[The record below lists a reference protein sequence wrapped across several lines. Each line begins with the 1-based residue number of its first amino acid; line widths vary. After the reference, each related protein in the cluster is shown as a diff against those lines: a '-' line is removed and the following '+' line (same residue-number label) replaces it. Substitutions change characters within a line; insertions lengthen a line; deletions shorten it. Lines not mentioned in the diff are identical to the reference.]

1 MREDSVISR
10 FFRVIEV
17 FVFYHPRVFLAAI
30 LLATAFF
37 ASRIPYLEM
46 YSNFADLLPQEHSYI
61 RLHNEVKDTFGGA
74 NNVVMAITVEDGDI
88 FNSDTLSRIHRLTL
102 GVDSLPGVNHNL
114 VRSLTHRTVRKT
126 WLTEMGSMNS
136 QAYYDPLKPELSEQE
151 LAQLRLDVM
160 ANPTVYGLLVSPDLK
175 SALIKATFNEGQ
187 LDYVEIFRQLGQ
199 LKDDVEELRLS
210 ESAPGVHIYA
220 TGQPVLMGWVYS
232 YLDQIVMIFFLTI
245 AILLAL
251 LLAYFRT
258 RIYGI
263 VLPLIGVLI
272 SATWGLGIVSILGFN
287 LDPLTLV
294 IPFLITAR
302 AMSHGIQLVER
313 YYLEAQHAENNHD
326 AARRTFET
334 LFRPGTLGI
343 VSDAVGLLLISL
355 GSSPINVK
363 LGIYASIWAGSV
375 VLTVLIAVPLV
386 LSILPMTKRKVPE
399 PGEQRQGI
407 FDITARYVTSRKGS
421 MAVLMIALMVY
432 VGGAFLSSRVQ
443 IGESEPGSPILYPD
457 HDYNVSSAQINA
469 NFPGSE
475 EMYVVARTAEPG
487 GIKRPEVLRALQDFQ
502 AHMLGDPAMGGSKGM
517 PDLVKQVNMIL
528 HNNDPRWAVIPDDA
542 SYVGGLMFAFM
553 ASSPIPGALKE
564 FVDTDDQTANL
575 VFFYKDHRGE
585 TLRRAIHMAKEW
597 INDPANQVEGLE
609 LRLAGGP
616 IGVTAAINEAAFES
630 NMIIIPAAMA
640 LIFVFVTL
648 FYWSLHAGWLMF
660 MVMTFCTVATYAYMG
675 VAGIGIDVN
684 TVPIIAVGIGVG
696 IDYSIYMM
704 DRVRE
709 ETARADGDLTTGIRN
724 AISTTGKAIAF
735 TATALIGGV
744 VMWAFVSDLRFQADA
759 ALLLVVMLVLNA
771 WAAAN
776 LVPAWIARFK
786 PKFIVNAE
794 LLPDDITSTV
804 GGDPQIDKQQGLGA
818 AAT

>member
-1 MREDSVISR
+1 MKEDSVISR
-10 FFRVIEV
+10 FFRMIEV
-17 FVFYHPRVFLAAI
+17 FVFYHPKTFLSVI

-37 ASRIPYLEM
+37 ATRVPYLEM
-46 YSNFADLLPQEHSYI
+46 YSNFADLLPQEHPYI
-61 RLHNEVKDTFGGA
+61 QLHNDVKDTFGGA
-74 NNVVMAITVEDGDI
+74 NNVVMAISVEEGDI

-126 WLTEMGSMNS
+126 WLTELGNMNS
-136 QAYYDPLKPELSEQE
+136 EAYYDPLYPDMTEEQ
-151 LAQLRLDVM
+151 LNQLRLDVM

-175 SALIKATFNEGQ
+175 SALIRGTFNEGQ
-187 LDYVEIFRQLGQ
+187 LDYVEIFRQLGE
-199 LKDDVEELRLS
+199 LKDDVEQLRAS
-210 ESAPGVHIYA
+210 EAAPGVHIYA

-232 YLDQIVMIFFLTI
+232 YLNQIMQIFFLTL

-251 LLAYFRT
+251 LVLYFRS
-258 RIYGI
+258 RLYGI

-272 SATWGLGIVSILGFN
+272 SATWGLGIVALLGYN

-313 YYLEAQHAENNHD
+313 YYHEAHEAHDNHD

-363 LGIYASIWAGSV
+363 LGIYASIWAGTV
-375 VLTVLIAVPLV
+375 VITVLIAVPLV
-386 LSILPMTKRKVPE
+386 LSLLPLSKVSSSAE
-399 PGEQRQGI
+399 DDAQTGV
-407 FDITARYVTSRKGS
+407 FASLARVVTSRNGS
-421 MAVLMIALMVY
+421 AGVLLLALVVY
-432 VGGAFLSSRVQ
+432 IGGGILSSRVQ

-457 HDYNVSSAQINA
+457 HDYNVSSQNIND

-475 EMYVVARTAEPG
+475 EMYIVARTSEPG
-487 GIKRPEVLRALQDFQ
+487 GIKRPDVLRALEDLQI
-502 AHMLGDPAMGGSKGM
+502 HMLKDPEMGGSKGM
-517 PDLVKQVNMIL
+517 PDLVKQVNRIL
-528 HNNDPRWAVIPDDA
+528 HNDDPRWSVIPDEA

-564 FVDTDDQTANL
+564 FVDTDEQTANL
-575 VFFYKDHRGE
+575 VFFYKDHKGE

-597 INDPANQVEGLE
+597 IDDPANQVDGLE
-609 LRLAGGP
+609 VRLAGGP

-630 NMIIIPAAMA
+630 NIVIIPAAMA
-640 LIFVFVTL
+640 LIFLFVTL

-660 MVMTFCTVATYAYMG
+660 LVMTFCTVATYAYMG
-675 VAGIGIDVN
+675 VVGIGIDVN

-704 DRVRE
+704 DRIRE
-709 ETARADGDLTTGIRN
+709 ETARLGGDLEAGIRL
-724 AISTTGKAIAF
+724 AIATTGKAIAF

-759 ALLLVVMLVLNA
+759 ALLLVVMLILNA

-776 LVPAWIARFK
+776 LVPAWIVRFR
-786 PKFIVNAE
+786 PTFIVKAE
-794 LLPDDITSTV
+794 LLDDEIHAEPVTA
-804 GGDPQIDKQQGLGA
+804 G
-818 AAT
+818 

>member
-1 MREDSVISR
+1 MKEGSVISK
-10 FFRVIEV
+10 FFRMVEI
-17 FVFYHPRVFLAAI
+17 FVFYHPRTFLVAI

-46 YSNFADLLPQEHSYI
+46 YSNFADLLPQKHPYI
-61 RLHNEVKDTFGGA
+61 QLHNEVKDTFGGA
-74 NNVVMAITVEDGDI
+74 NNVVMAISVEEGDI
-88 FNSDTLSRIHRLTL
+88 FTSDILSRIHRLTL

-126 WLTEMGSMNS
+126 WLTEMGNMNS
-136 QAYYDPLKPELSEQE
+136 EAYYDPLKPELSEADAE
-151 LAQLRLDVM
+151 KLRLDVM

-175 SALIKATFNEGQ
+175 SALIRGTFNEGQ
-187 LDYVEIFRQLGQ
+187 LDYVEIFRQLGK
-199 LKDDVEELRLS
+199 LKEDVEALRES
-210 ESAPGVHIYA
+210 EQAPGVHIYA

-232 YLDQIVMIFFLTI
+232 YLDQIMQIFLLTM

-258 RIYGI
+258 RAYGI
-263 VLPLIGVLI
+263 LLPLVGVLI
-272 SATWGLGIVSILGFN
+272 SATWGLGIVSMLGYN

-313 YYLEAQHAENNHD
+313 YYLEALEAEDNHD

-334 LFRPGTLGI
+334 LFRPGSLGI

-363 LGIYASIWAGSV
+363 LGIYASIWAVSV
-375 VLTVLIAVPLV
+375 IVTVLIAVPLV
-386 LSILPMTKRKVPE
+386 LSMLPLSKRTDHSTEREKK
-399 PGEQRQGI
+399 GI
-407 FDITARYVTSRKGS
+407 FATTAGLVSSRGGS
-421 MAVLMIALMVY
+421 AAILLFAAAVY
-432 VGGAFLSSRVQ
+432 VGGAALASRVQ
-443 IGESEPGSPILYPD
+443 IGDSEPGSPILYPD
-457 HDYNVSSAQINA
+457 HDYNVSSKNINSQ
-469 NFPGSE
+469 FPGSE
-475 EMYVVARTAEPG
+475 EMYVVARTSEPG
-487 GIKRPEVLRALQDFQ
+487 GMKRPEVLRALQDFQ
-502 AHMLGDPAMGGSKGM
+502 IHMLKDPEMGGAKGM
-517 PDLVKQVNMIL
+517 PDLVKQVNQIL
-528 HNNDPRWAVIPDDA
+528 HNDDPRWAVIPEEA

-564 FVDTDDQTANL
+564 FVDTDDQVANL
-575 VFFYKDHRGE
+575 VFYYKDHKGE

-616 IGVTAAINEAAFES
+616 IGVTAAINEAAFQS
-630 NMIIIPAAMA
+630 NIVIIPAAMA
-640 LIFVFVTL
+640 LIFLFVTV

-660 MVMTFCTVATYAYMG
+660 LVMTFCTVATYAYMG
-675 VAGIGIDVN
+675 VVGIGIDVN

-709 ETARADGDLTTGIRN
+709 ETAKAAGNLEAGIRH
-724 AISTTGKAIAF
+724 AIATTGKAIAF

-744 VMWAFVSDLRFQADA
+744 VMWAFVSELRFQADA

-771 WAAAN
+771 WAAAY
-776 LVPAWIARFK
+776 LVPAWIVRFK
-786 PKFIVNAE
+786 PAFIVNVAQPQE
-794 LLPDDITSTV
+794 ETV
-804 GGDPQIDKQQGLGA
+804 QEARNALA
-818 AAT
+818 V

>member
-1 MREDSVISR
+1 MKDSSVLGR
-10 FFRVIEV
+10 FFRMVEV
-17 FVFYHPRVFLAAI
+17 FIFYHPRVFLSAI
-30 LLATAFF
+30 LLATLFF

-46 YSNFADLLPQEHSYI
+46 YSNFADLLPQEHPYI
-61 RLHNEVKDTFGGA
+61 QLHNEVKDTFGGA
-74 NNVVMAITVEDGDI
+74 NNVVMSISVEEGTI
-88 FNSDTLSRIHRLTL
+88 FNSDTLARIHRLTQ

-126 WLTEMGSMNS
+126 WLTEMGNMNS
-136 QAYYDPLKPELSEQE
+136 EAYYDPLYPDLSASQ
-151 LAQLRLDVM
+151 LAQMRLDVM

-175 SALIKATFNEGQ
+175 SALIRGTFNEGQ
-187 LDYVEIFRQLGQ
+187 LDYVEIFRQLGK
-199 LKDDVEELRLS
+199 LKDEVEQLRAS

-232 YLDQIVMIFFLTI
+232 YLDQILQIFFLTL

-251 LLAYFRT
+251 LVMYFR
-258 RIYGI
+258 RRVYGI
-263 VLPLIGVLI
+263 LLPLVGVLI
-272 SATWGLGIVSILGFN
+272 SATWGLGIVSLLGYN

-313 YYLEAQHAENNHD
+313 YYQEVPRARDNHD
-326 AARRTFET
+326 AARRTFES

-363 LGIYASIWAGSV
+363 LGIYASIWASSV
-375 VLTVLIAVPLV
+375 VITVLMAVPLV
-386 LSILPMTKRKVPE
+386 LSLLPLSQQATE
-399 PGEQRQGI
+399 ESA
-407 FDITARYVTSRKGS
+407 ARHGPVWSFIAGFVTSRRGS
-421 MAVLMIALMVY
+421 GALLLLAVAVY
-432 VGGAFLSSRVQ
+432 VGGGLLATRVQ

-457 HDYNVSSAQINA
+457 HDYNISSKNINE

-475 EMYVVARTAEPG
+475 EMYVVAHTDEPG
-487 GIKRPEVLRALQDFQ
+487 GIKRPEVLRALEDFQ
-502 AHMLGDPAMGGSKGM
+502 IHMLQDPDMGGTKGI
-517 PDLVKQVNMIL
+517 PDLVKQVNQIL
-528 HNNDPRWAVIPDDA
+528 HNDDPRWAIIPDEA

-564 FVDTDDQTANL
+564 FIDTDEQTANL
-575 VFFYKDHRGE
+575 VFFYKDHKGE
-585 TLRRAIHMAKEW
+585 TLRRAIHLAKAW
-597 INDPANQVEGLE
+597 IEDPANQVEGLE
-609 LRLAGGP
+609 MRLAGGP

-630 NMIIIPAAMA
+630 NLIIIPAAML
-640 LIFVFVTL
+640 LIFLFVTV

-660 MVMTFCTVATYAYMG
+660 LVMTFCTVATYAYMG
-675 VAGIGIDVN
+675 LVGIGIDVN

-709 ETARADGDLTTGIRN
+709 ETAKLHGDLVTGIRN
-724 AISTTGKAIAF
+724 AIATTGKAIAF
-735 TATALIGGV
+735 TATSLIGGV

-759 ALLLVVMLVLNA
+759 ALLLVVMLILNA

-776 LVPAWIARFK
+776 LVPAWIVRFR
-786 PKFIVNAE
+786 PAFICDAE
-794 LLPDDITSTV
+794 VDDV
-804 GGDPQIDKQQGLGA
+804 EDVQVRRGA
-818 AAT
+818 ATAHAS

>member
-1 MREDSVISR
+1 VKEDSVISR
-10 FFRVIEV
+10 FFRMIEV
-17 FVFYHPRVFLAAI
+17 FVFYHPKTFLSVI

-37 ASRIPYLEM
+37 ATRVPYLEM
-46 YSNFADLLPQEHSYI
+46 YSNFADLLPQEHPYI
-61 RLHNEVKDTFGGA
+61 QLHNDVKDTFGGA
-74 NNVVMAITVEDGDI
+74 NNVVMAISVEEGDI

-126 WLTEMGSMNS
+126 WLTELGNMNS
-136 QAYYDPLKPELSEQE
+136 EAYYDPLYPDLTEEQ
-151 LAQLRLDVM
+151 LNQLRLDVM

-175 SALIKATFNEGQ
+175 SALIRGTFNEGQ
-187 LDYVEIFRQLGQ
+187 LDYVEIFRQLGE
-199 LKDDVEELRLS
+199 LKDDVEQLRAS
-210 ESAPGVHIYA
+210 EAAPGVQIYA

-232 YLDQIVMIFFLTI
+232 YLNQIMQIFFLTL

-251 LLAYFRT
+251 LVLYFRS
-258 RIYGI
+258 RLYGI

-272 SATWGLGIVSILGFN
+272 SATWGLGIVALLGYN

-313 YYLEAQHAENNHD
+313 YYHEAHEAHDNHD

-363 LGIYASIWAGSV
+363 LGIYASIWAGTV
-375 VLTVLIAVPLV
+375 VITVLIAVPLV
-386 LSILPMTKRKVPE
+386 LSLLPLSKVSSSAE
-399 PGEQRQGI
+399 DDAQTGV
-407 FDITARYVTSRKGS
+407 FASLARVVTSRNGS
-421 MAVLMIALMVY
+421 AGVLLLALVVY
-432 VGGAFLSSRVQ
+432 IGGGILSSRVQ

-457 HDYNVSSAQINA
+457 HDYNVSSQNIND

-475 EMYVVARTAEPG
+475 EMYIVARTSEPG
-487 GIKRPEVLRALQDFQ
+487 GIKRPDVLRALEDLQI
-502 AHMLGDPAMGGSKGM
+502 HMLKDPEMGGSKGM
-517 PDLVKQVNMIL
+517 PDLVKQVNRIL
-528 HNNDPRWAVIPDDA
+528 HNDDPRWSVIPDEA

-564 FVDTDDQTANL
+564 FVDTDEQTANL
-575 VFFYKDHRGE
+575 VFFYKDHKGE

-597 INDPANQVEGLE
+597 IDDPANQVDGLE
-609 LRLAGGP
+609 VRLAGGP

-630 NMIIIPAAMA
+630 NIVIIPAAMA
-640 LIFVFVTL
+640 LIFLFVTL

-660 MVMTFCTVATYAYMG
+660 LVMTFCTVATYAYMG
-675 VAGIGIDVN
+675 VVGIGIDVN

-704 DRVRE
+704 DRIRE
-709 ETARADGDLTTGIRN
+709 ETARLGGDLEAGIRL
-724 AISTTGKAIAF
+724 AIATTGKAIAF

-759 ALLLVVMLVLNA
+759 ALLLVVMLILNA

-776 LVPAWIARFK
+776 LVPAWIVRFR
-786 PKFIVNAE
+786 PTFIVKAE
-794 LLPDDITSTV
+794 LLDDEIHAEPVTA
-804 GGDPQIDKQQGLGA
+804 G
-818 AAT
+818 

>member
-1 MREDSVISR
+1 VKDDSVISR
-10 FFRVIEV
+10 FFRMIEV
-17 FVFYHPRVFLAAI
+17 FVFYHPKTFLSVI
-30 LLATAFF
+30 LLATVFF

-46 YSNFADLLPQEHSYI
+46 YSNFADLLPQEHPYI
-61 RLHNEVKDTFGGA
+61 QLHNDVKDTFGGA
-74 NNVVMAITVEDGDI
+74 NNVVMAITVEEGDI
-88 FNSDTLSRIHRLTL
+88 FSSDTLARIHRLTQ

-126 WLTEMGSMNS
+126 WLTEMGNMNS
-136 QAYYDPLKPELSEQE
+136 EAYYDPLYPEMSEAQ

-175 SALIKATFNEGQ
+175 SALIRGTFNEGQ
-187 LDYVEIFRQLGQ
+187 LDYVEIFRQLGE
-199 LKDDVEELRLS
+199 LKEEVEALRVS
-210 ESAPGVHIYA
+210 ESTSGATIYA

-232 YLDQIVMIFFLTI
+232 YLGQIMQIFFMTL

-251 LLAYFRT
+251 LVMYFRK
-258 RIYGI
+258 RGYGI
-263 VLPLIGVLI
+263 LLPLIGVLI
-272 SATWGLGIVSILGFN
+272 SATWGLGIVSLLGYN

-313 YYLEAQHAENNHD
+313 YYLEALHAKDNHD
-326 AARRTFET
+326 AARRTFES

-363 LGIYASIWAGSV
+363 LGIYASIWASSV
-375 VLTVLIAVPLV
+375 VLTVLMAVPLV
-386 LSILPMTKRKVPE
+386 LSLLPLSRHEDAEVD
-399 PGEQRQGI
+399 QQGGGLWAAMAE
-407 FDITARYVTSRKGS
+407 FVSSPRGS
-421 MAVLMIALMVY
+421 MAVLLIAAVAY
-432 VGGAFLSSRVQ
+432 VGGGVLSSRVQ

-457 HDYNVSSAQINA
+457 HDYNVSSKNIND

-475 EMYVVARTAEPG
+475 EMYVVAHTSEPG

-502 AHMLGDPAMGGSKGM
+502 IHMLHDPEMGGSKGI
-517 PDLVKQVNMIL
+517 PDLVKQVNQIL
-528 HNNDPRWAVIPDDA
+528 HNDDPRWAVIPDEA

-575 VFFYKDHRGE
+575 VFFYKDHKGE
-585 TLRRAIHMAKEW
+585 TLRRAIHMAKSW
-597 INDPANQVEGLE
+597 IEDPANQVEGLE
-609 LRLAGGP
+609 MRLAGGP

-630 NMIIIPAAMA
+630 NIVIIPAAMA
-640 LIFVFVTL
+640 LIFLFVTA
-648 FYWSLHAGWLMF
+648 FYWSLHSGWLMF
-660 MVMTFCTVATYAYMG
+660 LVMTFCTVSTYAYMG

-709 ETARADGDLTTGIRN
+709 ETARAAGDLNTGIRN
-724 AISTTGKAIAF
+724 AIATTGKAIAF

-744 VMWAFVSDLRFQADA
+744 VMWAFVSELRFQADA
-759 ALLLVVMLVLNA
+759 ALLLVVMLILNA

-776 LVPAWIARFK
+776 LVPAWIVRFR
-786 PKFIVNAE
+786 PKFITQAE
-794 LLPDDITSTV
+794 LLDGDVEMTPAHSTV
-804 GGDPQIDKQQGLGA
+804 A
-818 AAT
+818 

>member
-1 MREDSVISR
+1 MKADSVISR
-10 FFRVIEV
+10 FFRMVEV
-17 FVFYHPRVFLAAI
+17 FVFYHPKTFLSVI
-30 LLATAFF
+30 LLATVFF

-46 YSNFADLLPQEHSYI
+46 YSNFSDLLPQEHPYI
-61 RLHNEVKDTFGGA
+61 QLHNDVKDTFGGA
-74 NNVVMAITVEDGDI
+74 NNVVIAISVEGGDI

-126 WLTEMGSMNS
+126 WLTEMGNMNS
-136 QAYYDPLKPELSEQE
+136 EAYYDPLYPDMTQEQLE
-151 LAQLRLDVM
+151 QLRLDVM
-160 ANPTVYGLLVSPDLK
+160 ANPAVYGLLVSPDLR
-175 SALIKATFNEGQ
+175 SALIRGTFNEGQ
-187 LDYVEIFRQLGQ
+187 LDYVEIFRQLGK
-199 LKDDVEELRLS
+199 LKSDVEQLRAS

-232 YLDQIVMIFFLTI
+232 YLNQIMQIFFLTI
-245 AILLAL
+245 GILLAL
-251 LLAYFRT
+251 LVAYFRS

-263 VLPLIGVLI
+263 LLPLIGVLI
-272 SATWGLGIVSILGFN
+272 SATWGLGIVALLGYN

-313 YYLEAQHAENNHD
+313 YYHEAHEAVDNHD

-363 LGIYASIWAGSV
+363 LGIYASIWAGTV
-375 VLTVLIAVPLV
+375 VITVLIAVPLV
-386 LSILPMTKRKVPE
+386 LSLLPLSKVSGDAAE
-399 PGEQRQGI
+399 NAQTGV
-407 FDITARYVTSRKGS
+407 FAALARFVTSKQGS
-421 MAVLMIALMVY
+421 LAVLLLAFVVY
-432 VGGAFLSSRVQ
+432 VGGGVLSSRVQ

-457 HDYNVSSAQINA
+457 HDYNVSSQNIND

-475 EMYVVARTAEPG
+475 EMYIVASTSEPG
-487 GIKRPEVLRALQDFQ
+487 GIKRPEVLRALQDLQ
-502 AHMLGDPAMGGSKGM
+502 IHMLKDPEMGGSKGI
-517 PDLVKQVNMIL
+517 PDLVKQVNRIL
-528 HNNDPRWAVIPDDA
+528 HNDDPRWSVIPDEA

-564 FVDTDDQTANL
+564 FVDTDEQTANL
-575 VFFYKDHRGE
+575 VFFYKDHKGE

-597 INDPANQVEGLE
+597 IDDPANQVDGLE
-609 LRLAGGP
+609 IRLAGGP

-630 NMIIIPAAMA
+630 NMVIIPAAMA
-640 LIFVFVTL
+640 LIFLFVTL

-660 MVMTFCTVATYAYMG
+660 LVMTFCTVATYAYMG
-675 VAGIGIDVN
+675 VVGIGIDVN

-709 ETARADGDLTTGIRN
+709 ETARLHGDLEGGIRL
-724 AISTTGKAIAF
+724 AIATTGKAIAF

-759 ALLLVVMLVLNA
+759 ALLLVVMLMLNA

-776 LVPAWIARFK
+776 LVPAWIVRFK
-786 PKFIVNAE
+786 PAFIGKAE
-794 LLPDDITSTV
+794 LLDDEIHAEPV
-804 GGDPQIDKQQGLGA
+804 RAG
-818 AAT
+818 

>member
-1 MREDSVISR
+1 M
-10 FFRVIEV
+10 IEV
-17 FVFYHPRVFLAAI
+17 FVFYHPKTFLSVI
-30 LLATAFF
+30 LLATVFF

-46 YSNFADLLPQEHSYI
+46 YSNFADLLPQEHPYI
-61 RLHNEVKDTFGGA
+61 QLHNEVKDTFGGA
-74 NNVVMAITVEDGDI
+74 NNVVIAISVEEGDI
-88 FNSDTLSRIHRLTL
+88 FNSDTLSRIHQLTQ

-126 WLTEMGSMNS
+126 WLTEMGNMNS
-136 QAYYDPLKPELSEQE
+136 QAYYDPLYPDMTEEQLSQM
-151 LAQLRLDVM
+151 RLDVM

-175 SALIKATFNEGQ
+175 SALIRGTFNEGQ
-187 LDYVEIFRQLGQ
+187 LDYVEIFQQLGV
-199 LKDDVEELRLS
+199 LKQEIEQQ
-210 ESAPGVHIYA
+210 PGAGAGPAVQIYA

-232 YLDQIVMIFFLTI
+232 YLSQIMQIFFLTM

-251 LLAYFRT
+251 LVAYFRT
-258 RIYGI
+258 RGYGI
-263 VLPLIGVLI
+263 LLPLIGVLI
-272 SATWGLGIVSILGFN
+272 SATWGLGIVSLLGYN

-313 YYLEAQHAENNHD
+313 YYVEAHHAKDNHD

-363 LGIYASIWAGSV
+363 LGIYASIWAGTV
-375 VLTVLIAVPLV
+375 VITVLMTVPLI
-386 LSILPMTKRKVPE
+386 LSLLPLSKVS
-399 PGEQRQGI
+399 GDAADAAQQGI
-407 FDITARYVTSRKGS
+407 FAALARFVTSRGGS
-421 MAVLMIALMVY
+421 LAVLLLALCVY
-432 VGGAFLSSRVQ
+432 VGGGALSSRVQ

-457 HDYNVSSAQINA
+457 HDYNVSSKNINS

-475 EMYVVARTAEPG
+475 EMYVVAHTDEPG

-502 AHMLGDPAMGGSKGM
+502 IHMLKDPEMGGSKGM
-517 PDLVKQVNMIL
+517 PDLVKQVNRIL
-528 HNNDPRWAVIPDDA
+528 HNDDPRWAVIPDEG

-575 VFFYKDHRGE
+575 VFFYKDHKGE

-597 INDPANQVEGLE
+597 IDDPANQVEGLE
-609 LRLAGGP
+609 IRLAGGP
-616 IGVTAAINEAAFES
+616 IGVTAAINEAAFQS
-630 NMIIIPAAMA
+630 NIVIIPAAMA
-640 LIFVFVTL
+640 LIFLFVTL

-675 VAGIGIDVN
+675 IVGIGIDVN

-704 DRVRE
+704 DRIRE
-709 ETARADGDLTTGIRN
+709 ETARADGDLGEGIRH
-724 AISTTGKAIAF
+724 AIATTGKAIAF
-735 TATALIGGV
+735 TATALIGGI

-759 ALLLVVMLVLNA
+759 ALLLVVMLILNA

-776 LVPAWIARFK
+776 LVPAWIVRFK
-786 PKFIVNAE
+786 PAFIVEAE
-794 LLPDDITSTV
+794 LLDDEISEIHAQPV
-804 GGDPQIDKQQGLGA
+804 RA
-818 AAT
+818 

>member
-1 MREDSVISR
+1 MV
-10 FFRVIEV
+10 EV
-17 FVFYHPRVFLAAI
+17 FVFYHPKVFLGAI
-30 LLATAFF
+30 VVATVFF
-37 ASRIPYLEM
+37 ASRVPYLEM
-46 YSNFADLLPQEHSYI
+46 YSNFADLLPQKHPYI
-61 RLHNEVKDTFGGA
+61 QLHNDVKDTFGGA
-74 NNVVMAITVEDGDI
+74 NNVVMAISVEDGDI
-88 FNSDTLSRIHRLTL
+88 FNADTLSRIHRLTL
-102 GVDSLPGVNHNL
+102 GVDALPGVNHNL

-136 QAYYDPLKPELSEQE
+136 QAYYDPLKEEWTREE
-151 LAQLRLDVM
+151 LAQLRRDVQ
-160 ANPTVYGLLVSPDLK
+160 ANPTVYGLLVSPDLR

-199 LKDDVEELRLS
+199 LKDDVEELR
-210 ESAPGVHIYA
+210 ETEAAPGVHIYA

-232 YLDQIVMIFFLTI
+232 YLDQILQIFFLTI
-245 AILLAL
+245 AILLVL
-251 LLAYFRT
+251 LLAYFRA
-258 RIYGI
+258 RVYGI

-272 SATWGLGIVSILGFN
+272 SATWGLGIVSLLGFN

-313 YYLEAQHAENNHD
+313 YYLEARYATDNHD

-334 LFRPGTLGI
+334 LFRPGSLGI
-343 VSDAVGLLLISL
+343 LSDAVGLLLISL

-363 LGIYASIWAGSV
+363 LGIYASIWAASV

-386 LSILPMTKRKVPE
+386 LSLLPLTKAKAARVEDQK
-399 PGEQRQGI
+399 QGL
-407 FDITARYVTSRKGS
+407 FDTTARFVTSPRGS
-421 MAVLMIALMVY
+421 AAVLGIALLVY

-457 HDYNVSSAQINA
+457 HDYNVSSANINA

-475 EMYVVARTAEPG
+475 EMYVVARTSEPG

-502 AHMLGDPAMGGSKGM
+502 LHMMSDPAMGGSKGI
-517 PDLVKQVNMIL
+517 PDLVKQVNQIL
-528 HNNDPRWAVIPDDA
+528 HNDDPRWNVVPGEA
-542 SYVGGLMFAFM
+542 SYIGGLMFAFM

-575 VFFYKDHRGE
+575 VFFYKDHKGE
-585 TLRRAIHMAKEW
+585 TLRRAIHMAKAW

-609 LRLAGGP
+609 MRLAGGP
-616 IGVTAAINEAAFES
+616 IGVTAAINEAAFQS
-630 NMIIIPAAMA
+630 NMVIIPAAMA
-640 LIFVFVTL
+640 LIFIFVTL

-660 MVMTFCTVATYAYMG
+660 LVMTFCTVATYAYMG
-675 VAGIGIDVN
+675 VVGIGIDVN

-709 ETARADGDLTTGIRN
+709 ETARADGNLNVGIRN
-724 AISTTGKAIAF
+724 AIRTTGKAIGF

-759 ALLLVVMLVLNA
+759 ALLLVVMLILNA

-776 LVPAWIARFK
+776 LVPAWISRFK
-786 PKFIVNAE
+786 PEFIVEAE
-794 LLPDDITSTV
+794 LLSDDIEDTV
-804 GGDPQIDKQQGLGA
+804 EGDPTDERAPGFA
-818 AAT
+818 

>member
-1 MREDSVISR
+1 VNVKEDSVISR
-10 FFRVIEV
+10 FFRMIEV
-17 FVFYHPRVFLAAI
+17 FVFYHPKTFLSVI
-30 LLATAFF
+30 LLATVFF
-37 ASRIPYLEM
+37 ASRVPYLEM
-46 YSNFADLLPQEHSYI
+46 YSNFADLLPQEHPYI
-61 RLHNEVKDTFGGA
+61 QLHNDVKDTFGGA
-74 NNVVMAITVEDGDI
+74 NNVVMAISVEEGDI

-126 WLTEMGSMNS
+126 WLTEMGNMNS
-136 QAYYDPLKPELSEQE
+136 EAYYDPLYPDMTEEQLS
-151 LAQLRLDVM
+151 QLRLDVM
-160 ANPTVYGLLVSPDLK
+160 ANPNVYGLLVSPDLK
-175 SALIKATFNEGQ
+175 SALIRGTFNEGQ
-187 LDYVEIFRQLGQ
+187 LDYVEIFRQLGKLKNEVEQ
-199 LKDDVEELRLS
+199 LRAS
-210 ESAPGVHIYA
+210 EAAPGVNIYA

-232 YLDQIVMIFFLTI
+232 YLNQIIQIFFLTL
-245 AILLAL
+245 AILLVL
-251 LLAYFRT
+251 LVAYFRS
-258 RIYGI
+258 RLYGI
-263 VLPLIGVLI
+263 LLPLIGVLI
-272 SATWGLGIVSILGFN
+272 SATWGLGIVALLGYN

-313 YYLEAQHAENNHD
+313 YYHEAHEAVDNHD

-363 LGIYASIWAGSV
+363 LGIYASIWAGTV
-375 VLTVLIAVPLV
+375 VITVLIAVPLV
-386 LSILPMTKRKVPE
+386 LSLLPLSQVSSNATDNAHRGP
-399 PGEQRQGI
+399 
-407 FDITARYVTSRKGS
+407 FAALARFVTSKHGS
-421 MAVLMIALMVY
+421 MGVLLLALVVY
-432 VGGAFLSSRVQ
+432 IGGGALSSRVQ
-443 IGESEPGSPILYPD
+443 IGESEAGSPILYPD
-457 HDYNVSSAQINA
+457 HDYNVSSQNIND

-475 EMYVVARTAEPG
+475 EMYIVARTSEPG
-487 GIKRPEVLRALQDFQ
+487 GMKRPEVLRALEDLQI
-502 AHMLGDPAMGGSKGM
+502 HMLKDPEMGGSKGM
-517 PDLVKQVNMIL
+517 PDLVKQVNRIL
-528 HNNDPRWAVIPDDA
+528 HNDDPRWSVIPDEA

-564 FVDTDDQTANL
+564 FVDTDEQTANL

-597 INDPANQVEGLE
+597 IEDPANQVEGLE
-609 LRLAGGP
+609 VRLAGGP

-630 NMIIIPAAMA
+630 NMVIIPAAMA
-640 LIFVFVTL
+640 LIFLFVTL
-648 FYWSLHAGWLMF
+648 FYWSIHAGWLMF
-660 MVMTFCTVATYAYMG
+660 LVMTFCTVATYAYMG
-675 VAGIGIDVN
+675 LVGIGIDVN

-709 ETARADGDLTTGIRN
+709 ETARLGGDLEAGIRL
-724 AISTTGKAIAF
+724 AIATTGKAIAF

-759 ALLLVVMLVLNA
+759 ALLLVVMLILNA

-776 LVPAWIARFK
+776 LVPAWIVRFR
-786 PKFIVNAE
+786 PAFIVKAE
-794 LLPDDITSTV
+794 LLSDEIHAEPV
-804 GGDPQIDKQQGLGA
+804 KAG
-818 AAT
+818 

>member
-1 MREDSVISR
+1 MKEDSVISR
-10 FFRVIEV
+10 FFRMIEV
-17 FVFYHPRVFLAAI
+17 FVFYHPKTFLSVI

-37 ASRIPYLEM
+37 ATRVPYLEM
-46 YSNFADLLPQEHSYI
+46 YSNFADLLPQEHPYI
-61 RLHNEVKDTFGGA
+61 QLHNDVKDTFGGA
-74 NNVVMAITVEDGDI
+74 NNVVMAISVEEGDI

-126 WLTEMGSMNS
+126 WLTELGNMNS
-136 QAYYDPLKPELSEQE
+136 EAYYDPLYPDLTEEQ
-151 LAQLRLDVM
+151 LNQLRLDVM

-175 SALIKATFNEGQ
+175 SALIRGTFNEGQ
-187 LDYVEIFRQLGQ
+187 LDYVEIFRQLGE
-199 LKDDVEELRLS
+199 LKDDVEQLRAS
-210 ESAPGVHIYA
+210 EAAPGVQIYA

-232 YLDQIVMIFFLTI
+232 YLNQIMQIFFLTL

-251 LLAYFRT
+251 LVLYFRS
-258 RIYGI
+258 RLYGI

-272 SATWGLGIVSILGFN
+272 SATWGLGIVALLGYN

-313 YYLEAQHAENNHD
+313 YYHEAHEAHDNHD

-363 LGIYASIWAGSV
+363 LGIYASIWAGTV
-375 VLTVLIAVPLV
+375 VITVLIAVPLV
-386 LSILPMTKRKVPE
+386 LSLLPLSKVSSSAE
-399 PGEQRQGI
+399 DDAQTGV
-407 FDITARYVTSRKGS
+407 FASLARVVTSRNGS
-421 MAVLMIALMVY
+421 AGVLLLALVVY
-432 VGGAFLSSRVQ
+432 IGGGILSSRVQ

-457 HDYNVSSAQINA
+457 HDYNVSSQNIND

-475 EMYVVARTAEPG
+475 EMYIVARTSEPG
-487 GIKRPEVLRALQDFQ
+487 GIKRPDVLRALEDLQI
-502 AHMLGDPAMGGSKGM
+502 HMLKDPEMGGSKGM
-517 PDLVKQVNMIL
+517 PDLVKQVNRIL
-528 HNNDPRWAVIPDDA
+528 HNDDPRWSVIPDEA

-564 FVDTDDQTANL
+564 FVDTDEQTANL
-575 VFFYKDHRGE
+575 VFFYKDHKGE

-597 INDPANQVEGLE
+597 IDDPANQVDGLE
-609 LRLAGGP
+609 VRLAGGP

-630 NMIIIPAAMA
+630 NIVIIPAAMA
-640 LIFVFVTL
+640 LIFLFVTL

-660 MVMTFCTVATYAYMG
+660 LVMTFCTVATYAYMG
-675 VAGIGIDVN
+675 VVGIGIDVN

-704 DRVRE
+704 DRIRE
-709 ETARADGDLTTGIRN
+709 ETARLGGDLEAGIRL
-724 AISTTGKAIAF
+724 AIATTGKAIAF

-759 ALLLVVMLVLNA
+759 ALLLVVMLILNA

-776 LVPAWIARFK
+776 LVPAWIVRFR
-786 PKFIVNAE
+786 PTFIVKAE
-794 LLPDDITSTV
+794 LLDDEIHAEPVTA
-804 GGDPQIDKQQGLGA
+804 G
-818 AAT
+818 

>member
-1 MREDSVISR
+1 MKEDSVISR
-10 FFRVIEV
+10 FFRMIEV
-17 FVFYHPRVFLAAI
+17 FVFYHPKTFLSVI
-30 LLATAFF
+30 LLATVFF

-46 YSNFADLLPQEHSYI
+46 YSNFADLLPQEHPYI
-61 RLHNEVKDTFGGA
+61 QLHNDVKDTFGGA
-74 NNVVMAITVEDGDI
+74 NNVVIAISVEEGDI
-88 FNSDTLSRIHRLTL
+88 FNSDTLSRIHSLTQ

-126 WLTEMGSMNS
+126 WLTEMGNMNS
-136 QAYYDPLKPELSEQE
+136 QAYYDPLYPDMSEE
-151 LAQLRLDVM
+151 KLAQVRLDVM

-175 SALIKATFNEGQ
+175 SALIRGTFNEGQ
-187 LDYVEIFRQLGQ
+187 LDYVEIFRQLGI
-199 LKDDVEELRLS
+199 LKAEVEQARGS
-210 ESAPGVHIYA
+210 DAGPAVRIYA

-232 YLDQIVMIFFLTI
+232 YLGQIMQIFFLTL

-251 LLAYFRT
+251 LVAYFRT
-258 RIYGI
+258 RGYGI
-263 VLPLIGVLI
+263 LLPLIGVLI
-272 SATWGLGIVSILGFN
+272 SATWGLGIVSLLGFN

-313 YYLEAQHAENNHD
+313 YYVEAHQAKDNHD

-363 LGIYASIWAGSV
+363 LGIYASIWAGTV
-375 VLTVLIAVPLV
+375 VITVLMTVPLV
-386 LSILPMTKRKVPE
+386 LSLLPLSKVSDDAADAA
-399 PGEQRQGI
+399 QRGV
-407 FDITARYVTSRKGS
+407 FAALARFVTSRGGS
-421 MAVLMIALMVY
+421 LTVLLFALLVY
-432 VGGAFLSSRVQ
+432 VGGSALSSRVQ

-457 HDYNVSSAQINA
+457 HDYNVSSKNINA

-475 EMYVVARTAEPG
+475 EMYVVAHTDEPG

-502 AHMLGDPAMGGSKGM
+502 IHMLKDPEMGGTKGM
-517 PDLVKQVNMIL
+517 PDLVKQVNRIL
-528 HNNDPRWAVIPDDA
+528 HNDDPRWSVIPDEG

-575 VFFYKDHRGE
+575 VFFYKDHKGE

-597 INDPANQVEGLE
+597 IDNPANHVEGLE
-609 LRLAGGP
+609 IRLAGGP
-616 IGVTAAINEAAFES
+616 IGVTAAINEAAFQS
-630 NMIIIPAAMA
+630 NIVIIPAAMA
-640 LIFVFVTL
+640 LIFLFVTL

-675 VAGIGIDVN
+675 IVGIGIDVN

-704 DRVRE
+704 DRIRE
-709 ETARADGDLTTGIRN
+709 ETARAGGDLGEGIRHSI
-724 AISTTGKAIAF
+724 ATTGKAIAF
-735 TATALIGGV
+735 TATALIGGI

-759 ALLLVVMLVLNA
+759 ALLLVVMLILNA

-776 LVPAWIARFK
+776 LVPAWIVRFK
-786 PKFIVNAE
+786 PAFIVDAE
-794 LLPDDITSTV
+794 LLDDEIKEIHAKPV
-804 GGDPQIDKQQGLGA
+804 RA
-818 AAT
+818 